1 MRSIYPL
8 SCVCVLA
15 ISLDSCCFNLAASFR
30 SAQLSHGPVRYT
42 VWGPSVYRSS
52 MLWLGKIFVENNV
65 IPGEAAHDRDPA
77 QRQACFNNIPR
88 SLFRE
93 LLASLIFIKRLET
106 CSHAFNQAKKEG

>member
-30 SAQLSHGPVRYT
+30 SAQLSHGLVRYT

-52 MLWLGKIFVENNV
+52 MLWLGKIFVENSLV
-65 IPGEAAHDRDPA
+65 IGEVLLGRSYYELYEYLLPE
-77 QRQACFNNIPR
+77 QRR
-88 SLFRE
+88 
-93 LLASLIFIKRLET
+93 
-106 CSHAFNQAKKEG
+106 